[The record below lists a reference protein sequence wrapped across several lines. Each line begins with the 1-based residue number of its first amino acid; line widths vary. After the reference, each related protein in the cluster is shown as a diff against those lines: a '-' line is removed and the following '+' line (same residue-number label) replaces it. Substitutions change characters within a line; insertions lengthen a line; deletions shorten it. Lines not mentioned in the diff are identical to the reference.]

1 MTVTM
6 VTPSSTLADYE
17 QQIEQSFDRIGQ
29 ALAAIRDGD
38 LYREAGYTSFAE
50 YIKIRWAR
58 SDSWARQLISAGI
71 VQDRLATE
79 GVQLLNA
86 RHARALVEFDDDLQA
101 VIARAAYAKADA
113 EERPATASDIKTM
126 GIVISD
132 LATTGH
138 VDIGNGEMS
147 AVDAAIVNEDFER
160 IMRQRQHMTGKRPAS
175 WQTRARTQP
184 NGRVDLVLPDDYHNR
199 EVLIYVRIVEEQS

>member
-6 VTPSSTLADYE
+6 VTPSNTLADYE

-29 ALAAIRDGD
+29 ALAAIRDND

-71 VQDRLATE
+71 VQDRLANE

-113 EERPATASDIKTM
+113 EQRLATASDIKTM

-160 IMRQRQHMTGKRPAS
+160 IMRQRQHIAGNRPTS
-175 WQTRARTQP
+175 WQTRAITQS
-184 NGRVDLVLPDDYHNR
+184 NGRIDLILPDDYRGR
-199 EVLIYVRIVEEQS
+199 EVLIYVRIVEEQL